1 MPNQHTAAAGESG
14 AHLNTVH
21 LRGRL
26 ANTPSP
32 RELPS
37 GDELW
42 AFRLTVA
49 RPPGDR
55 GRVDS
60 IDCSTTR
67 TRVQRVLGRASP
79 GETLDVTGALRRRFW
94 QAPTGLASRY
104 EVEVSALARV
114 GRTRA
119 GVAAP
124 EDPAK
129 VSGTAKPATRR
140 RSGA

>member
-1 MPNQHTAAAGESG
+1 MPNQHTASADESG

-42 AFRLTVA
+42 AFRLTVG

-55 GRVDS
+55 ARVDS

-67 TRVQRVLGRASP
+67 ARVQRVLERASP

-94 QAPTGLASRY
+94 RVPTGLASRY

-119 GVAAP
+119 GGAGAAA
-124 EDPAK
+124 PAK
-129 VSGTAKPATRR
+129 VSVTAKPVTRR